1 MGRRWAALWRLQTM
15 EELCFPLVATE
26 GSVEGKVP
34 QVGFLLRQLKYL
46 SSVYISSYK
55 SQGQRCW
62 QATDMRSQR
71 IVYDQVTNPFNT
83 TYPLWCIMSHSE
95 FPTSLV
101 QDLLL
106 YTPLQDFIQLRFVL
120 IPGQFLSVEEEGSR
134 CNILSPWAG
143 LEHL

>member
-1 MGRRWAALWRLQTM
+1 MEAPDYGGALLPSGGHGGERRRESTTSRFSPKTTRHM
-15 EELCFPLVATE
+15 
-26 GSVEGKVP
+26 
-34 QVGFLLRQLKYL
+34 
-46 SSVYISSYK
+46 SSVYISFYK

-71 IVYDQVTNPFNT
+71 IVYNQVTNPFNT